1 MTLLGSMDAKGV
13 RAMVPT
19 SPMSISDQ
27 ATNRRA
33 GFTLIEM
40 QAVMLI
46 IALVAALAFATMPG
60 TGRAQLK
67 GVALQTAAL
76 FRRER
81 LGAILTAHSREV
93 SIDGRHRAFVGDG
106 GDRVEIPRDVI
117 VEILGVDEQWSGRQA
132 VVRFLSDGASSG
144 AVVKLSREGEAYEV
158 RVNWYTGSVLVEPQ
172 QSG

>member
-1 MTLLGSMDAKGV
+1 
-13 RAMVPT
+13 
-19 SPMSISDQ
+19 MSIDDPVPN
-27 ATNRRA
+27 ANRKD

-81 LGAILTAHSREV
+81 LGAILTARSHEV
-93 SIDGRHRAFVGDG
+93 SIDGRQRAFVGDG
-106 GDRVEIPRDVI
+106 GDHVNIPRDVT
-117 VEILGVDEQWSGRQA
+117 VEILGVAEQWSGQQA
-132 VVRFLSDGASSG
+132 VVRFLPDGASSG
-144 AVVKLSREGEAYEV
+144 TVVKLSHEGEAYEV
-158 RVNWYTGSVLVEPQ
+158 RVNWYTGSVLVEPL

>member
-1 MTLLGSMDAKGV
+1 
-13 RAMVPT
+13 MVPR
-19 SPMSISDQ
+19 SRSVDPVANAD
-27 ATNRRA
+27 RKA

-67 GVALQTAAL
+67 GFALQVAAL

-81 LGAILTAHSREV
+81 LGAILTARSHEV
-93 SIDGRHRAFVGDG
+93 SINGRIRAFIGDG
-106 GDRVEIPRDVI
+106 GDRVEIPSDVI
-117 VEILGVDEQWSGRQA
+117 VEILGVDEQWSGQQA
-132 VVRFLSDGASSG
+132 VVRFLPDGESSG
-144 AVVKLSREGEAYEV
+144 TVVKLSREGEAYEV
-158 RVNWYTGSVLVEPQ
+158 RVNWYTGSVLVEPL

>member
-1 MTLLGSMDAKGV
+1 MTRSDKREAC
-13 RAMVPT
+13 RAMPLTQPVL
-19 SPMSISDQ
+19 ISDPPSS
-27 ATNRRA
+27 ADRTA

-67 GVALQTAAL
+67 AVALQTAAL

-81 LGAILTAHSREV
+81 LGAILTARTHEV
-93 SIDGRHRAFVGDG
+93 SIDGRYRAFVGDG
-106 GDRVEIPRDVI
+106 GSRVAIPRDVM
-117 VEILGVDEQWSGRQA
+117 VEILGVDEQWSGQQA
-132 VVRFLSDGASSG
+132 VVRFLPDGASSG
-144 AVVKLSREGEAYEV
+144 TVVKLSREGEAYEI
-158 RVNWYTGSVLVEPQ
+158 RVNWYTGSVLVEPL